1 MREAQTATNLDHAR
15 SLAHAF
21 INALMGA
28 EIKKLEGCPDIGYL
42 EHIPLLR
49 TGNKKT
55 IVLTKEV
62 EQFWMACFH
71 WSRTYRVCAV
81 GSPGAGKSTTM
92 MYLIRILLEHG
103 KKVVYLHRTQAKGSY
118 YYVWTKNED
127 GNYTTAIHPEA
138 SPTHHIINW
147 DNGDDVGDTYYLCD
161 PGDTL
166 TSCNPSPSLAASV
179 VINASGD
186 DHRHWGDRNFTKKK
200 EVPSE
205 QYGKMLFFPLPKLQ
219 QLRDACHLFSK
230 SATKEQVDKRHRMF
244 GCIPRHV
251 FADESEVE
259 DLLETQEDDIA
270 MMTADMTRRIVDN
283 TAVLDNNNRNCPRSS
298 VMGMTSDPSDFTEP
312 KAIYISDLVTEQVA
326 RRHMKDLWNEVS
338 AAENSSTRGL
348 LFESYTN
355 GRTTKCSNAQRMWK
369 VK

>member
-42 EHIPLLR
+42 EDIPMLR
-49 TGNKKT
+49 SEDAKT

-71 WSRTYRVCAV
+71 WSQKRRVCAY

-103 KKVVYLHRTQAKGSY
+103 KKVVYLHRTHEEDSH
-118 YYVWTKNED
+118 YYVWTKTED
-127 GNYTTAIHPEA
+127 GNYTTTLHPEA
-138 SPTHHIINW
+138 SSIMSVISLA
-147 DNGDDVGDTYYLCD
+147 NGDEVGDTYYLCD

-166 TSCNPSPSLAASV
+166 TSCNPSGHLLASV

-186 DHRHWGDRNFTKKK
+186 DRHWGGRNFTKRN
-200 EVPSE
+200 EDPGE
-205 QYGKMLFFPLPKLQ
+205 QYGKMLVFPLPKLR

-244 GCIPRHV
+244 GCIPRDV
-251 FADESEVE
+251 FADESAVE
-259 DLLETQEDDIA
+259 NLLETQEDDIV